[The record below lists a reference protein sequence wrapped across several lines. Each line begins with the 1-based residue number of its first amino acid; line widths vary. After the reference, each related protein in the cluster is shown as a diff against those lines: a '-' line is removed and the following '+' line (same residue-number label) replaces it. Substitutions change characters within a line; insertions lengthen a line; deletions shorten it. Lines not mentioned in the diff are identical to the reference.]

1 VIHIFENW
9 TWERSQLINPQIL
22 NLKPKIYFMTKI
34 NWHGALTLLKKEVWR
49 FLKVYHQTLFS
60 PVINIILFLAVFS
73 LSVGHQIKEIE
84 GVEFAVFMSAGLIAM
99 AAMQNAF
106 ANSSSSFV
114 MGKVM
119 GHIVD
124 YLIPPLGAFELLF
137 AFALGAVLRG
147 ICVAIVSFIA
157 ISFFVS
163 LPIFSFWHLLFYLTF
178 SCLFLGLLGILCGV
192 VSETFDHMS
201 AMTSYLITPLTFLSG
216 TFYSTN
222 SLPEFWRNVSHFNPF
237 FYMIDGVRYAISGHS
252 DAALGAGA
260 AYILCLNLILG
271 IVLFLMIKRG
281 YRIKN

>member
-1 VIHIFENW
+1 MFCS
-9 TWERSQLINPQIL
+9 R
-22 NLKPKIYFMTKI
+22 I
-34 NWHGALTLLKKEVWR
+34 NWFGATTLLKKEVLR

-73 LSVGHQIKEIE
+73 LSVGNHISEIQ
-84 GVEFAVFMSAGLIAM
+84 GVPFAVFMSAGLIMM
-99 AAMQNAF
+99 AAMQNSF

-137 AFALGAVLRG
+137 AFTCGAILRG
-147 ICVAIVSFIA
+147 ICVAIVAYLAILIFVPLSFYSISYA
-157 ISFFVS
+157 IFYIFFA
-163 LPIFSFWHLLFYLTF
+163 
-178 SCLFLGLLGILCGV
+178 CMFLGLLGLLCGV
-192 VSETFDHMS
+192 LSETFDHMS
-201 AMTSYLITPLTFLSG
+201 AMTSYVITPLTFLSG

-237 FYMIDGVRYAISGHS
+237 FYMIDGFRYALTGHNDGNLLTGITYIIS
-252 DAALGAGA
+252 
-260 AYILCLNLILG
+260 INLILG
-271 IVLFLMIKRG
+271 IAIYFMIKRG